1 MTNIMIKKTGG
12 HIARA
17 VLIAFCMMLALMSW
31 PGTFAVQP
39 SQAGIAGTVAEKIC
53 TAKMRHVFGSDK
65 PGAKSIDD
73 IDGNHAISCNGYI
86 SICLQESG
94 VLNKGESIGHTADG
108 HSKGT
113 VEDCVSGYSHL
124 KAAADAGRCTYE
136 FFPGGTS
143 YSQLDSKYKQAG
155 CVYIDKGTSNLNV
168 GEDKIYGC
176 QDTTTFSDVTK
187 DMERNATFN
196 DSGQCAIMVVI
207 IPSHENSIIGAAYA
221 AEEEEAEDYDLYSV
235 SSNAGAAFQDALG
248 SALTKEG
255 EESSEEGDF
264 EKGAP
269 QAKDMINVCND
280 GTKTGN
286 VCSYLG
292 FVDDTKTK
300 GKFKLLNVWQ
310 SKRTASSATFS
321 YKQFRRTKAILTGKD
336 VDGAYGFQSYA
347 NYGRMLADLGI
358 DTTGAGTSVM
368 RRTAG
373 YAMMGAYLLASAVP
387 FIFGYIAKFLTMLNP
402 FVLVGEGANKLAAS
416 NSSLSELG
424 KWTSN
429 LWDILQDMSLFIIIP
444 LFFAFSFGIALIS
457 HQPGGG
463 SRIGN
468 SFFQFIVRLIFIT
481 IAIPITGAI
490 YTGFLNQLSGLA
502 GYGTNATDGVVY
514 SELIDFQGWAS
525 KTRLAPPSNV
535 NFKWDTEKGAALIP
549 DGSIREVAIKING
562 LADHKAGDS
571 SEGLKQKFTVPTG
584 FGMYDLSRTQYT
596 SGKYDKEQSTSK
608 AMELLKRYANGDV
621 YSSSAFASEVNAD
634 RQALMT
640 RKEEEY
646 DKYKKMF
653 LEGDVEADYPYA
665 LKPESIFGNG
675 RLACSTDDG
684 TGVAEYNWHGASG
697 DSAPEAIAGDKKSDR
712 VSTPGGLST
721 VGMYNYLNSKFDDSE
736 ITVYSSKKS
745 TSEYVKDS
753 HFAVSALG
761 SGIWRWLWFA
771 QSFVTL
777 LCMAVIGLI
786 YAVSLVMTGFRQGG
800 KMLVSIPG
808 AALGSMAFIGR
819 FCAAFFVMIADIL
832 ITIVFYSI
840 FCELLQVLNEA
851 TSNIIP
857 SATSSIAINVG
868 GTSMPFMI
876 GFSPL
881 NFLGVIF
888 SIFLILYVTWMA
900 IRNRVVF
907 IRSVDEVV
915 SGSIGRMLGVK
926 HGIGRGK
933 RGSLL
938 GAAAGTAAGVAA
950 GHMLNNKLDGIGKG
964 DTGGAKGGGDGSGG
978 VGGLLSSAV
987 GGSADDGSGGVFGG
1001 GGEGG
1006 VLGGITNAADA
1017 AGLDTSHG
1025 VQGFN
1030 DSVGNK
1036 LDSFADQASNGAMV
1050 GDSGG
1055 VGKMLGVDDLDN
1067 VNAET
1072 GVISGGGVTEAKSA
1086 TGVSASDGSGAA
1098 GIAGRGGVV
1107 GSNSVNASKTAGGGA
1122 GPKQASAGTVSDS
1135 GGGGSTQSAG
1145 AMPQRSDPKSA
1156 KFFEGADRS
1165 AASVIDA
1172 GAAAQAKDG
1181 FVRGMQSG
1189 AFKNG
1194 EFTGNAKSLSGFA
1207 QNGAKAASM
1216 VDTYNNSKDEEW
1228 KKQNRSAY
1236 MNAKR
1241 QMARSQ
1247 VVLARAG
1254 VKGADSTQYMS
1265 PAQWNNVAK
1274 NISGSY
1280 ANHQQGQQQV
1290 AQTPGR
1296 ITGQRSRAPGRAA
1309 QPSTGPTRGGGRSRA

>member
-73 IDGNHAISCNGYI
+73 IDGDHAISCNGYI

-143 YSQLDSKYKQAG
+143 YSKLDSKYKQAG

-207 IPSHENSIIGAAYA
+207 VPSHENSIIGAAYA

-255 EESSEEGDF
+255 EESSSEDGDF
-264 EKGAP
+264 KKGAP
-269 QAKDMINVCND
+269 QAKDMINKSKD
-280 GTKTGN
+280 GSRTGN

-310 SKRTASSATFS
+310 SKRTSSSATFS
-321 YKQFRRTKAILTGKD
+321 YKQFRKTKAILNGDSSLT
-336 VDGAYGFQSYA
+336 GAYGFQSYA

-368 RRTAG
+368 RRSAG

-402 FVLVGEGANKLAAS
+402 FVLLGEGANKLAES

-424 KWTSN
+424 KWTAN
-429 LWDILQDMSLFIIIP
+429 LWDILQDMSLFVIIP

-468 SFFQFIVRLIFIT
+468 SFFQFIVRLVFIT
-481 IAIPITGAI
+481 LAIPVTGAI

-502 GYGTNATDGVVY
+502 GYGTNSTDGVVY

-525 KTRLAPPSNV
+525 KTRLAPPSGTV
-535 NFKWDTEKGAALIP
+535 FRWDTEKGTALIP
-549 DGSIREVAIKING
+549 DGSIRKVAININL
-562 LADHKAGDS
+562 LADHEAGDS

-584 FGMYDLSRTQYT
+584 FGMYDLSRAKYT
-596 SGKYDKEQSTSK
+596 SGKFDKDQSTSK

-640 RKEEEY
+640 S
-646 DKYKKMF
+646 DKDKYEDYKKMF
-653 LEGDVEADYPYA
+653 LEGDVGADYPYTLA
-665 LKPESIFGNG
+665 PKSIFGNG
-675 RLACSTDDG
+675 RLGCTTPSEIATYKW
-684 TGVAEYNWHGASG
+684 VG
-697 DSAPEAIAGDKKSDR
+697 DSKPEDIAKDENAER
-712 VSTPGGLST
+712 VTYEGGLST

-857 SATSSIAINVG
+857 SATSSVAINIG

-950 GHMLNNKLDGIGKG
+950 GHMLNNKLDGVGKG
-964 DTGGAKGGGDGSGG
+964 DTGGAKGGGGESGG

-1030 DSVGNK
+1030 DSVGDK

-1055 VGKMLGVDDLDN
+1055 GKMLGVDDLDN

-1086 TGVSASDGSGAA
+1086 TGLSAGDSSGAA

-1122 GPKQASAGTVSDS
+1122 SPKQASAGTVSDN
-1135 GGGGSTQSAG
+1135 GTAAGSTQSAG

-1156 KFFEGADRS
+1156 KFFEGADKS

-1172 GAAAQAKDG
+1172 SAAAQSRDG

-1194 EFTGNAKSLSGFA
+1194 EFTGNAKSLSGYA
-1207 QNGAKAASM
+1207 QNGARAANL
-1216 VDTYNNSKDEEW
+1216 VDKYNNSKDEEW

-1236 MNAKR
+1236 MNAKK

-1254 VKGADSTQYMS
+1254 VKGADSGQYMS
-1265 PAQWNNVAK
+1265 PSQWNNISK

-1290 AQTPGR
+1290 GQTPGR
-1296 ITGQRSRAPGRAA
+1296 ITGQRSRAPGRSAQAA
-1309 QPSTGPTRGGGRSRA
+1309 VGPTRGGGRGRA